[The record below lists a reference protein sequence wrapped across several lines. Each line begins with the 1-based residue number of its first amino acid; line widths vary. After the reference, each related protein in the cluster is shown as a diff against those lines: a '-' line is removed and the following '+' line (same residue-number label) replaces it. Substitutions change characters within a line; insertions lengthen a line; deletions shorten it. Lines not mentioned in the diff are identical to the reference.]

1 MIHPGLRWLLAATA
15 LWMVAASVAAHE
27 LETAQV
33 RMHALPLEQVLDGR
47 IEAVQQAT
55 VSAQTSGR
63 VVEVFFDVDDFVDE
77 GDLILRL
84 RDTEQRS
91 RLEQAEASLRE
102 ARARFNEARSEH
114 ERIEGIFQRQLI
126 SRSEMDRATAA
137 LQSAQ
142 ARLESAQ
149 AAVEGAREELEHT
162 RVVAPY
168 AGILTERHVETGESV
183 SPGQPLVSGI
193 SLEHLRVVTQVPQR
207 HIQAVREHQQARVLI
222 NDSMPVEAEGLTLFP
237 YADQGSASFRVRV
250 QLPDGTPGL
259 FPGMF
264 VKVVFTV
271 GEQERLL
278 VPAGAV
284 MQRGEVSA
292 VYVVDEEDRIRLR
305 QVRTG
310 RPAEGDH
317 VQVLAG
323 LEPGE
328 RVALDPVRAG
338 VALKAQREAA
348 R

>member
-1 MIHPGLRWLLAATA
+1 MINPGLRWLLAATA
-15 LWMVAASVAAHE
+15 LCLAAPLAAQD
-27 LETAQV
+27 LETTQV
-33 RMHALPLEQVLDGR
+33 RMHTLPMEQVLDGR

-63 VVEVFFDVDDFVDE
+63 VVEVFFDVDDFVEE

-91 RLEQAEASLRE
+91 RLEQAEAGLRE
-102 ARARFNEARSEH
+102 ARARYNEARSDY
-114 ERIEGIFQRQLI
+114 ERIEDIFERQLV

-137 LQSAQ
+137 LRSAR

-149 AAVEGAREELEHT
+149 AAVEGAREELDHT

-207 HIQAVREHQQARVLI
+207 HIQAVREHQQARVML
-222 NDSMPVEAEGLTLFP
+222 NGAMPVSAEGLTLFP
-237 YADQGSASFRVRV
+237 YADPVSASFRVRV

-264 VKVVFTV
+264 VKVAFAV
-271 GEQERLL
+271 GEQKRLL
-278 VPAGAV
+278 VPTEAV

-292 VYVVDEEDRIRLR
+292 VYVVDEDGRIRLR

-310 RPAEGDH
+310 RAANQDH

-323 LEPGE
+323 LEAGE
-328 RVALDPVRAG
+328 RVAVDPVRAG
-338 VALKAQREAA
+338 ITLKAQREAA

>member
-1 MIHPGLRWLLAATA
+1 
-15 LWMVAASVAAHE
+15 
-27 LETAQV
+27 
-33 RMHALPLEQVLDGR
+33 VLDGR

-63 VVEVFFDVDDFVDE
+63 VVEVFFDVDDFVEE

-91 RLEQAEASLRE
+91 RLEQAEAGLRE
-102 ARARFNEARSEH
+102 ARARYNEARSDY
-114 ERIEGIFQRQLI
+114 ERIEDIFERQLV

-137 LQSAQ
+137 LRSAR

-149 AAVEGAREELEHT
+149 AAVEGAREELDHT

-207 HIQAVREHQQARVLI
+207 HIQAVREHQQARVML
-222 NDSMPVEAEGLTLFP
+222 NGAMPVSAEGLTLFP
-237 YADQGSASFRVRV
+237 YADPVSASFRVRV
-250 QLPDGTPGL
+250 QLPDGTSGL

-264 VKVVFTV
+264 VKVAFTV

-278 VPAGAV
+278 VPTEAV

-292 VYVVDEEDRIRLR
+292 VYVVDEDGRIRLR

-310 RPAEGDH
+310 RAASQDH

-323 LEPGE
+323 LEAGE
-328 RVALDPVRAG
+328 RVAVDPVRAG
-338 VALKAQREAA
+338 ITLKAQREAA